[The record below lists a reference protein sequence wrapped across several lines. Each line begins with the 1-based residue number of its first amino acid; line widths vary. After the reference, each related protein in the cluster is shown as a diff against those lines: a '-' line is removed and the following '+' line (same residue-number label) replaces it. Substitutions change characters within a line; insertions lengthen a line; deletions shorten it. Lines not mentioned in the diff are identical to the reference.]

1 MKKIR
6 GAASPAAAVTAAVLA
21 LTMVIAAPAVA
32 QPATPIPVEDLPGL
46 PVGGVPEQQSTV
58 PEGEFTPPGPL
69 NPTPA
74 PVYTGVPAP
83 PTIHERYPDDYP
95 FTSQTPQSVRDARAA
110 RWGTGQSSTSTGHA
124 VGGASPA
131 TRVAPVGAS
140 PAHTEVVAA
149 AVGAPRVVAW
159 NLRALLHEKTR
170 MLPRG
175 RIAYF

>member
-32 QPATPIPVEDLPGL
+32 QPATPIPVEDIPGL
-46 PVGGVPEQQSTV
+46 PAGGVPEQQSTV

-83 PTIHERYPDDYP
+83 PTVYDRYPGGLPLD
-95 FTSQTPQSVRDARAA
+95 TRTPQSVIDARAERSRTWQTPTA
-110 RWGTGQSSTSTGHA
+110 ISQAPGSASPIDRATP
-124 VGGASPA
+124 VGGSAVP
-131 TRVAPVGAS
+131 
-140 PAHTEVVAA
+140 TEVVAA
-149 AVGAPRVVAW
+149 PLRAPRVVAW
-159 NLRALLHEKTR
+159 NLRVLLHDKTR